1 MQLTPYIVDYV
12 RAFENHLYETVALV
26 CGSQMGK
33 SEADLDVIGQTLDQR
48 PAPIIYVAPSE
59 TFLREEI
66 EPRLT
71 ALIEQSSSLKA
82 KASGGKKS
90 TKYKK
95 IVAGVAVRLLWAGSA
110 SQLSGTTAK
119 LALVD
124 ELDRMVSNV
133 QGDGDPLTLVD
144 ARGFAHKD
152 RKRGVTSTPKCGNA
166 DIIRDEASGLEFWK
180 RMPPEDIESPIWR
193 VWQRGTM
200 HHFAWPCPECATYFV
215 PRFKQ
220 LRIPENATSAEA
232 KRHAHVECPHC
243 GGVIEEHHKPDLNA
257 RGRYVAPGQ
266 EISPDGTVTGD
277 PPDTSTISFWVSGI
291 CSPFVT
297 IGERAAAY
305 IEAKESGSQEKL
317 QAVINTGFGELWA
330 PGAGDVPEWTEV
342 AALRRPYK
350 KLEIPVGV
358 RVLTL
363 AADVQKRRIVYTIR
377 GWGARGSSWLIDFGE
392 LHGHTTEDDVWNDF
406 AELLHRPIED
416 RAIRMAFID
425 SGFRP
430 GKPENVPVN
439 KVYDFCRRF
448 PRLVY
453 PTKGRATQDKPLI
466 PSKIEVTARGSAR
479 KYGLDLIW
487 LDTDHFKSWV
497 HERIRWEPDQP
508 GAWLLP
514 QDTTDDYCKQ
524 IVAEARV
531 KKPNGQPQWVARSR
545 ENHYLDCEAM
555 QAAVGHML
563 SVHLMRPDDTES
575 ASPPP
580 PPPAEPAPAAGNV
593 AQAAQRARAEKPQT
607 PSKPIVAPRA
617 LASKV
622 DAAAARKQRIQDLAV
637 RMRTR

>member
-1 MQLTPYIVDYV
+1 VQLTPYIVDYV
-12 RAFENHLYETVALV
+12 RAFENHLYDTVALV

-71 ALIEQSSSLKA
+71 SLIEQSASLKA

-166 DIIRDEASGLEFWK
+166 DIIRDEVSGLEFWK

-266 EISPDGTVTGD
+266 EISPDGIVTGD

-497 HERIRWEPDQP
+497 HERIRWEPNQP

-580 PPPAEPAPAAGNV
+580 PTPAEPAPAAGNV